1 MSQRFIS
8 TSFWDDS
15 WVQEL
20 SAEGKLLYMYLLTN
34 PLTNI
39 AGVYK
44 ITIRR
49 ISFDTGMTLDA
60 IKALMA
66 EFEQAGKAAFV
77 SEYIILP
84 NWPKHQKLSV
94 SGVRAGL
101 ERILKSLPAELLPVL
116 QRLSYQYP
124 IKEGSTPLEPPS
136 KALEPPIKDGSTPQ
150 EPPLNRHTNTLD
162 SKLKPSGMQRASAQH
177 ESAAAAAVTSGEV
190 ATALSSC
197 PFASRLTGTDHGHIA
212 ERLTGLSLG
221 LGFVG
226 YCVERTRE
234 AKPKNPGGFLR
245 AALYGTAGF
254 EGYPEAYQEQARK
267 PAPAP
272 ARKPAP
278 QTCAKCGSPL
288 KLITDEAVC
297 PDCGAA
303 WYWDED
309 WQSWEQSSETW
320 QGFDV
325 SSGIAALRAKAGDQ
339 KQTPAKQTAKQ
350 TA

>member
-1 MSQRFIS
+1 MKRNIDYFGHEVDAIDNRKFLILRAFYGGDKGWAMEGK
-8 TSFWDDS
+8 FWALNCLIGKAEDCKLNLSLKGERARIARALDLS
-15 WVQEL
+15 LQEL
-20 SAEGKLLYMYLLTN
+20 DDFINVLRDE
-34 PLTNI
+34 
-39 AGVYK
+39 
-44 ITIRR
+44 
-49 ISFDTGMTLDA
+49 
-60 IKALMA
+60 
-66 EFEQAGKAAFV
+66 
-77 SEYIILP
+77 
-84 NWPKHQKLSV
+84 
-94 SGVRAGL
+94 
-101 ERILKSLPAELLPVL
+101 AELLEYDDGVIWTEKTQEDLARALGARQDAKNRRTKNVGLP
-116 QRLSYQYP
+116 SAN
-124 IKEGSTPLEPPS
+124 EPQTSSDDSRTSNDKNHQS
-136 KALEPPIKDGSTPQ
+136 KAMQCKARQ
-150 EPPLNRHTNTLD
+150 YNTTACNA
-162 SKLKPSGMQRASAQH
+162 GA
-177 ESAAAAAVTSGEV
+177 AAAAAVTSGEV

-320 QGFDV
+320 QEFDI